1 MPCPHQLIRSLG
13 RRTISVCP
21 GRAMYSSAFPTLSP
35 FGVRGHPYT
44 DSPLCVWAVLGKVG
58 RGCPPPPHTH
68 TQLCLLAAATNAGE
82 DPSEVVTRLT
92 GTTGWV
98 EVPDS
103 DPDTSVQIEL
113 PLLPPAETPSSKAA
127 SAARRRKQQA
137 APLPSVRFRA
147 QTFKFTPNHCG
158 IMQPEWVVVQVATR
172 FGLCVPCGLEH
183 WQATYLATLHPPL
196 RAVPVPDAVL
206 AAYNPGSGGELPT
219 QGLWALCV
227 AVALCLGAE
236 ENGSDLVPRA
246 SKLLDDCK
254 SHAVRTTGSAYPLL
268 FQVGFAFIASCWTH
282 DPVPSQLE
290 VARWAGARLFHS
302 PGTAVTGDARG
313 VLPCVLPT

>member
-1 MPCPHQLIRSLG
+1 
-13 RRTISVCP
+13 
-21 GRAMYSSAFPTLSP
+21 
-35 FGVRGHPYT
+35 
-44 DSPLCVWAVLGKVG
+44 VG
-58 RGCPPPPHTH
+58 RGGPPPPHTH

-92 GTTGWV
+92 GTTGCV
-98 EVPDS
+98 AVPDS

>member
-44 DSPLCVWAVLGKVG
+44 DSPLCVWAVLGKVATSHRDTG
-58 RGCPPPPHTH
+58 VRQPPHPPPPPPHPPH

-82 DPSEVVTRLT
+82 DPSQVVTRLT

-147 QTFKFTPNHCG
+147 QTFTPNHC
-158 IMQPEWVVVQVATR
+158 ATT
-172 FGLCVPCGLEH
+172 V
-183 WQATYLATLHPPL
+183 
-196 RAVPVPDAVL
+196 
-206 AAYNPGSGGELPT
+206 
-219 QGLWALCV
+219 
-227 AVALCLGAE
+227 
-236 ENGSDLVPRA
+236 
-246 SKLLDDCK
+246 
-254 SHAVRTTGSAYPLL
+254 
-268 FQVGFAFIASCWTH
+268 ASCNLSGW
-282 DPVPSQLE
+282 
-290 VARWAGARLFHS
+290 
-302 PGTAVTGDARG
+302 
-313 VLPCVLPT
+313 